1 MLKSLILA
9 AAVSGLSVLAGSA
22 SAEMAPEPASGLIA
36 GPAPTARP
44 INLDHPNS
52 DKGDRAHERA
62 MIRASVETFI
72 WGLSHHQAAP
82 VWAFAPET
90 MQKRL
95 KNERTVLTFFSR
107 VHPQLANARS
117 VNFDG
122 LRMVGSMPVAGYYVK
137 DAKGL
142 QWLAIFGI
150 ARRDNGSYNIV
161 FCRIVPAPGRLI

>member
-1 MLKSLILA
+1 MLKALILA

-22 SAEMAPEPASGLIA
+22 SAEMAPEAASGLIA
-36 GPAPTARP
+36 GPAATARP
-44 INLDHPNS
+44 VALDRQ
-52 DKGDRAHERA
+52 DRV

-72 WGLSHHQAAP
+72 WGLSHRQAAP

-117 VNFDG
+117 LNFDG
-122 LRMVGSMPVAGYYVK
+122 LRMVGAMPVAGYYVT
-137 DAKGL
+137 DQKGL
-142 QWLAIFGI
+142 QWLAVFGI
-150 ARRDNGSYNIV
+150 GRRADGTYNIV
-161 FCRIVPAPGRLI
+161 FCRIVPAPGFLI

>member
-22 SAEMAPEPASGLIA
+22 SAEMAPEAAPGLIA
-36 GPAPTARP
+36 GPAATARP
-44 INLDHPNS
+44 VTLDRQ
-52 DKGDRAHERA
+52 DRV

-72 WGLSHHQAAP
+72 WGLSHRQAAP

-122 LRMVGSMPVAGYYVK
+122 LRMIGTMPVAGYYVK

-150 ARRDNGSYNIV
+150 ARRGDGSYNIV
-161 FCRIVPAPGRLI
+161 FCRIVPAPGLLI

>member
-22 SAEMAPEPASGLIA
+22 SAEMAPEAAS
-36 GPAPTARP
+36 
-44 INLDHPNS
+44 DHPNL

-72 WGLSHHQAAP
+72 WGLSHRQAAP

-95 KNERTVLTFFSR
+95 KNERIVLTFFSR
-107 VHPQLANARS
+107 VHPQLAAARS
-117 VNFDG
+117 LRFDG
-122 LRMVGSMPVAGYYVK
+122 LRMVGPMPVAGYYVT
-137 DAKGL
+137 DAKGR
-142 QWLAIFGI
+142 QWLAVFGI
-150 ARRDNGSYNIV
+150 TRRGDGAYTIA
-161 FCRIVPAPGRLI
+161 FCRIVPAPGLLI

>member
-22 SAEMAPEPASGLIA
+22 SAEMAPEAASGLIA
-36 GPAPTARP
+36 GPAPAARP
-44 INLDHPNS
+44 AALDRQ
-52 DKGDRAHERA
+52 DRV

-72 WGLSHHQAAP
+72 WGLSHRQAAP

-107 VHPQLANARS
+107 VHPQLATARS
-117 VNFDG
+117 LRFDG
-122 LRMVGSMPVAGYYVK
+122 LRMVGPMPVAGYYVT
-137 DAKGL
+137 DATGR
-142 QWLAIFGI
+142 QWLAVFGI
-150 ARRDNGSYNIV
+150 TRRGDGAYTIA
-161 FCRIVPAPGRLI
+161 FCRIVPAPGLLI